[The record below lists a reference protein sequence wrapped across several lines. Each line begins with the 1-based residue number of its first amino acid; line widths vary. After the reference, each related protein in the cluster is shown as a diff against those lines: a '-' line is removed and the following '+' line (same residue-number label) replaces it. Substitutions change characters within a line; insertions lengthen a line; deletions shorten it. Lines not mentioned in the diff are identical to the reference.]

1 MTAAAAVDLSGMA
14 EASSSSERAEKRST
28 DLPTFA
34 LPRAAGDV
42 GGGILILPCI
52 GIDIDEGDCA

>member
-1 MTAAAAVDLSGMA
+1 MA

-34 LPRAAGDV
+34 LPGAAGGV
-42 GGGILILPCI
+42 GEGMGILPR
-52 GIDIDEGDCA
+52 IDIDEGDSA